1 MCDRPL
7 SQAAGKTLKSPKRMS
22 TTNNNTRSSLGL
34 KSVASLADRDSSSD
48 DDSRL
53 LRRSIGAKPVSPY
66 SREWKM

>member
-22 TTNNNTRSSLGL
+22 TNNNNRSSLGL